1 MGQSCGGFLGGLP
14 KSSLFPARTC
24 HGRHSGSYSDPDKGV
39 GLSWS
44 CIPCTLSTG
53 PRAGDYTYREGL
65 EHKCKRD
72 VLLGRL
78 RSSEDQIWKRIRPR
92 PTKTSFVGSY
102 YLCKGEWTIVGLVPA
117 RSSSSQAY
125 SRMATGEGEGAQIK
139 PWAHLRVS
147 LSSLGLVQ
155 RQRSLRMSCGP
166 GAM

>member
-1 MGQSCGGFLGGLP
+1 MWWVPWRASQVLSLP
-14 KSSLFPARTC
+14 SKNIPGETQWELQRPRLECVGCPGIASL
-24 HGRHSGSYSDPDKGV
+24 
-39 GLSWS
+39 
-44 CIPCTLSTG
+44 CTLPTG

-102 YLCKGEWTIVGLVPA
+102 YLCKGEWTIAGLVPA
-117 RSSSSQAY
+117 RSSSFQAY
-125 SRMATGEGEGAQIK
+125 SRMATGEDEGAQIK
-139 PWAHLRVS
+139 PGTHLSVS
-147 LSSLGLVQ
+147 LSSLDLVQ
-155 RQRSLRMSCGP
+155 RQRSLRVSCGT